1 MLPAIRGGV
10 RRLRWVV
17 TVLAVIAPFAFPGAA
32 SADSNATSESVQY
45 ISTSVA
51 PVTGSD
57 AEYDNQAVA
66 TGTSNG
72 QTTFSVTYKV
82 PLSSASVITADN
94 TANASLNNCQNCTA
108 VAISLQTVIAAKS
121 QLAELTASDVANA
134 TSANCTGNCN
144 TLAEAFQIVY
154 APLSTS
160 MVSWMVIPYIGKL
173 ESELKGLQNSRLS
186 LAQIQS
192 QSTADVSALVS
203 VLQNAVGEGSQVTP
217 GINDSQT
224 PSELTSQQ
232 PVIDLLSVFHH

>member
-1 MLPAIRGGV
+1 MLPAIRGGA

-17 TVLAVIAPFAFPGAA
+17 AVLVAIVPLAFPGAA
-32 SADSNATSESVQY
+32 AADNNATSEAYQY

-57 AEYDNQAVA
+57 AEYDNQATA

-72 QTTFSVTYKV
+72 QTVFSVTYKA

-94 TANASLNNCQNCTA
+94 TANASLNNCENCTA
-108 VAISLQTVIAAKS
+108 VAISLQTVVAAKS
-121 QLAELTASDVANA
+121 DLAELTANDVANA
-134 TSANCTGNCN
+134 GSTNCTNCN

-160 MVSWMVIPYIGKL
+160 MVSWMVIPYIGNL
-173 ESELKGLQNSRLS
+173 ENELKALENSRLS

-192 QSTADVSALVS
+192 QSTADVQDLVS
-203 VLQNAVGEGSQVTP
+203 ILQNAVSESDVTP
-217 GINDSQT
+217 GINDSQL
-224 PSELTSQQ
+224 SAELTSQQ
-232 PVIDLLSVFHH
+232 PIIHLLDVFHH

>member
-1 MLPAIRGGV
+1 MLPTIRGGV
-10 RRLRWVV
+10 RRLRWIVA
-17 TVLAVIAPFAFPGAA
+17 VLAVIAPFAFPGAA
-32 SADSNATSESVQY
+32 SADANATSEAYQY
-45 ISTSVA
+45 VSTSVA

-72 QTTFSVTYKV
+72 QTAFSVTYKA
-82 PLSSASVITADN
+82 PLSSASVITANN

-108 VAISLQTVIAAKS
+108 VAISLQTVVAAKS
-121 QLAELTASDVANA
+121 ELAELTANDVANA
-134 TSANCTGNCN
+134 ASTNCTNCN

-173 ESELKGLQNSRLS
+173 ESELQGLQNSRLS

-192 QSTADVSALVS
+192 QSTADVKALVS
-203 VLQNAVGEGSQVTP
+203 VLQNAVGAGSDVTP
-217 GINDSQT
+217 GIGDSQL
-224 PSELTSQQ
+224 SAELTNQQ
-232 PVIDLLSVFHH
+232 PIIELLSEFHH